1 MENRSVERVREN
13 LKEIRFRVEEACV
26 KCGRDPSQVTLMAVT
41 KTVPAELVN
50 AAVAEGVTLLGENRA
65 QELLEKFDSYFLP
78 PEQIHFIGHLQTNKV
93 RQVIDKVGMIESVDS
108 VRLAAEIERCAA
120 ARGRTMEVLV
130 EVNLAK
136 EGSKGGALPE
146 QLDELIDEIAGF
158 EHLKLRGLM
167 TIPPAGSGAR
177 YFEQAQK
184 LLIDIQGKKLDN
196 RNMSVLSMGM
206 SSDYP
211 EAIQFGSNIIRIGR
225 GLFGERR

>member
-1 MENRSVERVREN
+1 
-13 LKEIRFRVEEACV
+13 
-26 KCGRDPSQVTLMAVT
+26 
-41 KTVPAELVN
+41 
-50 AAVAEGVTLLGENRA
+50 
-65 QELLEKFDSYFLP
+65 
-78 PEQIHFIGHLQTNKV
+78 
-93 RQVIDKVGMIESVDS
+93 
-108 VRLAAEIERCAA
+108 
-120 ARGRTMEVLV
+120 TMEVLV

>member
-1 MENRSVERVREN
+1 
-13 LKEIRFRVEEACV
+13 
-26 KCGRDPSQVTLMAVT
+26 
-41 KTVPAELVN
+41 
-50 AAVAEGVTLLGENRA
+50 
-65 QELLEKFDSYFLP
+65 
-78 PEQIHFIGHLQTNKV
+78 
-93 RQVIDKVGMIESVDS
+93 MIESVDS